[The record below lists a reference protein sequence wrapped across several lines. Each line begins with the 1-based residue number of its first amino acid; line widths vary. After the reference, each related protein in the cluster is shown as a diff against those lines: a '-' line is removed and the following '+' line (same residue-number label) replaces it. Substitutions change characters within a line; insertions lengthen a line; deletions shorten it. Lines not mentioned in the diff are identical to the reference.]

1 EEMGLIL
8 AVCCVIAILLLALF
22 AVKEAAT
29 ARSSFY
35 VIAACATAM
44 IFVVQTML
52 NVFGST
58 DLLPLTGVTL
68 PFVSCGGSSMISCWA
83 LLAYIKASD
92 TRQNSGLAVR
102 LPKRA
107 RRRRSEDVPPE
118 EYWEEPPAPPQNP
131 EDGPIIPEDEPLYTD
146 ADNWQQYFQW
156 EEDDP

>member
-1 EEMGLIL
+1 
-8 AVCCVIAILLLALF
+8 
-22 AVKEAAT
+22 
-29 ARSSFY
+29 
-35 VIAACATAM
+35 
-44 IFVVQTML
+44 
-52 NVFGST
+52 
-58 DLLPLTGVTL
+58 
-68 PFVSCGGSSMISCWA
+68 MISCWA